1 MTMLTTIKKIS
12 SLSLAIGVSIAGC
25 ILIPQVVHAQSSAS
39 GLDQT
44 ILKEISISNFEQVN
58 DKILRGAAP
67 SDENLRLLAK
77 SGVKTIVDLRMS
89 GPAVNHESG
98 VAQQLGIN
106 YVHVPLGFKSPDLSE
121 MTRVLGVLND
131 SEKQPV
137 FVHCRQGADRTGMT
151 IGMYRRIH
159 DKWEFEKTYG
169 EMRKHHFKPVLR
181 GMKAA
186 VRKCPHSPTLV
197 SALMP
202 LEKTL
207 TASGANSS
215 HTKNN

>member
-1 MTMLTTIKKIS
+1 MLTTIKKIS
-12 SLSLAIGVSIAGC
+12 SLSLAIGLSIASS
-25 ILIPQVVHAQSSAS
+25 ILIPQMVRAEAS
-39 GLDQT
+39 GSSLDQT
-44 ILKEISISNFEQVN
+44 ILKDISISNFEQVN
-58 DKILRGAAP
+58 DTILRGAAP

-77 SGVKTIVDLRMS
+77 SGVKTIVDLRMA
-89 GPAVNHESG
+89 GPAVKHESG
-98 VAQQLGIN
+98 VAHELGIN
-106 YVHVPLGFKSPDLSE
+106 YVHVPLGFKSPNLSE

-159 DKWEFEKTYG
+159 DKWEFDKTYA

-181 GMKAA
+181 GMKSA
-186 VRKCPHSPTLV
+186 VKKCPHSPTLQ
-197 SALMP
+197 SAFVP
-202 LEKTL
+202 AEKTL
-207 TASGANSS
+207 TASQSSLS